1 MTADNIGH
9 HTPMGSAVSK
19 TELTRTNNDKGPASD
34 KADTDGKLTVAQDI
48 AGIVLSTLQQAAE
61 LAPVPYLRE
70 AAGLAVALFD
80 MVQGTLENKSA
91 FKGLASD
98 ACELVYTATS
108 VWKDREED
116 NDGKPLPQD
125 LIDHLKE
132 LLKTMTDVMQFAK
145 ARASRGPF
153 ARFISH
159 KADAGRIQGFRAQ
172 IKDAM
177 DRFGMQSHITVRDA
191 VSRIQEQQAAIL
203 AALEAHA
210 PNKSQLIAS
219 TEASSNPSSAPSTPH
234 TPPFP
239 RPAHAFTSFGNIVNN
254 GEGTFNSVNGNYVVN
269 NSSTNTSS
277 KNSGNVMN
285 ISTVNSN
292 NRYDAGGM
300 GRANGNSRSMGMGSG
315 PGRPL
320 AAGRRKAEQQP
331 GQRGRR
337 RGMAATP

>member
-1 MTADNIGH
+1 
-9 HTPMGSAVSK
+9 MGSTVSK
-19 TELTRTNNDKGPASD
+19 TEVTTTSNDKGPAND
-34 KADTDGKLTVAQDI
+34 KVETDGKLTVAQDI
-48 AGIVLSTLQQAAE
+48 AGIVLATLQQAAE
-61 LAPVPYLRE
+61 LAPVPYLKE

-80 MVQGTLENKSA
+80 MVQSTSDNKSA
-91 FKGLASD
+91 FKALAND

-116 NDGKPLPQD
+116 NNGKTLPQD
-125 LIDHLKE
+125 LMDHLKE
-132 LLKTMTDVMQFAK
+132 LLETMTDVMDFAK
-145 ARASRGPF
+145 ARASRGLF

-172 IKDAM
+172 LKDAL

-203 AALEAHA
+203 TALEAHA
-210 PNKSQLIAS
+210 PSKSQPSAI
-219 TEASSNPSSAPSTPH
+219 TEDSLATSNPSSTPSTPG
-234 TPPFP
+234 TPSFP
-239 RPAHAFTSFGNIVNN
+239 HPTHAFTSFGNIVNN
-254 GEGTFNSVNGNYVVN
+254 GEGTFNSVNGNYVIN
-269 NSSTNTSS
+269 NSTTNTSS

-300 GRANGNSRSMGMGSG
+300 GRTNGNARSMGMGSG
-315 PGRPL
+315 PGRPPV
-320 AAGRRKAEQQP
+320 AGRRKTEHQP

-337 RGMAATP
+337 RGKAATP